1 MSAPPAP
8 STPRSL
14 VVTLVVA
21 ASLLLGSIGTT
32 TWLVFRVDALES
44 TNASMRSSFEEVLGE
59 VTRIRIE
66 QSTELKG
73 PKGLLEKLRIYAPL
87 VASSRTPDPD
97 FEAAKKEIQ
106 AVLRAFQSIG
116 EDAWAPIMA
125 RLGELRGDKDFDEVR
140 WLLEAAM
147 RVDPK
152 ESKSILQ
159 QVLLG
164 RYLPS
169 PRLRLQAARMLIDL
183 DKPLAQSLLRQILTT
198 ESYRG
203 TNADRTP
210 GNDGK
215 ILDPSAQAQQ
225 GFYNFVVW
233 YLRSEDPQIDDTL
246 LMVLGRVE
254 HDLTTLQECV
264 EALGGRRCARA
275 VEPIQKLFKNPPQQN
290 AMFLIKCVDAIHKIQ
305 GDAARPWLEEAMRT
319 TEVPAVADHIRKL
332 LGK

>member
-1 MSAPPAP
+1 M
-8 STPRSL
+8 
-14 VVTLVVA
+14 VTLVVA
-21 ASLLLGSIGTT
+21 ATLLLGLIAATT
-32 TWLVFRVDALES
+32 GLAWRVAALEK
-44 TNASMRSSFEEVLGE
+44 TNADMRSSLEEVLGE

-73 PKGLLEKLRIYAPL
+73 PKGLLEKLRTYAPL
-87 VASSRTPDPD
+87 VASSRTTDPD
-97 FEAAKKEIQ
+97 FKAAHKEIQ
-106 AVLRAFQSIG
+106 NVLRAFQSIG

-125 RLGELRGDKDFDEVR
+125 RIGELRGDKDFDEAR
-140 WLLEAAM
+140 WLLEAAV

-203 TNADRTP
+203 TNPDRAP

-215 ILDPSAQAQQ
+215 VLDPSAQAQQ

-246 LMVLGRVE
+246 LMVLGRIE
-254 HDLTTLQECV
+254 HDLTTIQECV
-264 EALGGRRCARA
+264 KELGERRCERA

-290 AMFLIKCVDAIHKIQ
+290 PLFLKYCVDAIHKIQ

-319 TEVPAVADHIRKL
+319 TEVQSVADHIKKL